1 MSKQILTQPAL
12 PDKCVRDVAALRSAV
27 PKALRKTLANDPS
40 ANDIKIALDY
50 LKAYDPLLKPV
61 AVDASVQPEEPEEQ
75 ADLDAIEGETVQE
88 EEPIPLTAEQKLY
101 NSVLDKL
108 PFQEREI
115 KNRPERSFDVGR
127 NYDEQ

>member
-88 EEPIPLTAEQKLY
+88 EPTPLTAEQKLY

-108 PFQEREI
+108 PFQEKEI
-115 KNRPERSFDVGR
+115 KSRPERSNDIGR
-127 NYDEQ
+127 DYHD